1 MNSAAGFRLLLLAG
15 WVAALAAGAVFV
27 VRGEWAQFGS
37 FVAASLAGWRT
48 GGYRQAYLAHWV
60 WPVLG
65 VYVIVLCGGI
75 FFGLRR
81 LRKGA
86 Q

>member
-1 MNSAAGFRLLLLAG
+1 MTSASRFRLLLFAG
-15 WVAALAAGAVFV
+15 WVAALAAGVVFA
-27 VRGEWAQFGS
+27 VRGEWTGFGA
-37 FVAASLAGWRT
+37 FVAGLPAGLKV
-48 GGYRQAYLAHWV
+48 GGYRRAYLAHWV
-60 WPVLG
+60 LPGLG

-86 Q
+86 G